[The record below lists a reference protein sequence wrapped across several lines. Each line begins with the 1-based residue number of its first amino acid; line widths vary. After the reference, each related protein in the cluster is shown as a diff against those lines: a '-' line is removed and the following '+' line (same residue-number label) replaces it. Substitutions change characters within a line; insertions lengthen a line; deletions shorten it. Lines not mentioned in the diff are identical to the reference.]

1 MKNIGIKEAKAK
13 FSQTLEA
20 AEDSPI
26 LITHHGKPRSVV
38 MSFEHYK
45 CLAEKPKNLAAVF
58 AKYDWGDV
66 ELEPH
71 PKVQARDLNL

>member
-20 AEDSPI
+20 AEDSPV

-38 MSFEHYK
+38 MSFEHYQK
-45 CLAEKPKNLAAVF
+45 LQQPRSMWEALRSHRTGEF
-58 AKYDWGDV
+58 
-66 ELEPH
+66 ELERVPMT
-71 PKVQARDLNL
+71 QRDIDL